1 MGWRRPCEALGKPK
15 MPHHNVT
22 PGPQWQ
28 TTSPRPTQVDDLSH
42 LVRGEHC
49 LPNSRGMTEVWGLLV
64 QMGRTLRASS
74 RAKFHGFTAGPYIP
88 KMILETVGRVMH
100 ALGSGVRCGA
110 ILTDVAHHRTLCK
123 CAVCMHILV
132 RFRSARALQAA
143 TFSRLMC
150 IISSRAPYL
159 HSQVT
164 TTVPALTCN
173 EW

>member
-22 PGPQWQ
+22 LGPQWQ

-49 LPNSRGMTEVWGLLV
+49 LPNSRAMTEVWGLLV

-110 ILTDVAHHRTLCK
+110 ILTDVAHHRTQCSVHAHSGKIEKCK
-123 CAVCMHILV
+123 GIASSNVLSSYVDNFLKSLLSPFSGHNN
-132 RFRSARALQAA
+132 SACFDLQ
-143 TFSRLMC
+143 
-150 IISSRAPYL
+150 
-159 HSQVT
+159 
-164 TTVPALTCN
+164 
-173 EW
+173 

>member
-22 PGPQWQ
+22 LGPQWQ

-49 LPNSRGMTEVWGLLV
+49 LPNSRAMTEVWGLLV

-74 RAKFHGFTAGPYIP
+74 RAKFHGFTGGSYIP

-110 ILTDVAHHRTLCK
+110 ILTDVAHHRTLC
-123 CAVCMHILV
+123 MHILV
-132 RFRSARALQAA
+132 KLRSARALQAA
-143 TFSRLMC
+143 TFSRLMW

-164 TTVPALTCN
+164 TTAPALTFS